1 MMATRSAGAL
11 LADLKNHTGAIATA
25 LVSRNG
31 LVVHAETLSGCHVET
46 FALMC
51 ATVVGA
57 AAAAC
62 AEVGQAPPDHVV
74 VAGGGSKLVL
84 VPAGKQALL
93 VAAVDGS
100 TELRAVVDEV
110 ASLAQ
115 LLATGELPATDTR
128 GQKTRVSTRCQD
140 RTEQESSR
148 RRDVS
153 YGPKAA

>member
-11 LADLKNHTGAIATA
+11 LADLKSHTGAIATA

-57 AAAAC
+57 ADAAS
-62 AEVGQAPPDHVV
+62 AEVGQSPPDRIVV
-74 VAGGGSKLVL
+74 VGGGSKLVM

-93 VAAVDGS
+93 VAAVGGS
-100 TELRAVVDEV
+100 SELRAVVAEV

-115 LLATGELPATDTR
+115 TLATGEPPAMDAHA
-128 GQKTRVSTRCQD
+128 QKTRVSTRCQD
-140 RTEQESSR
+140 RTEQESTPG
-148 RRDVS
+148 RDAS
-153 YGPKAA
+153 CGPKAA